1 MTDDKDKIRKQ
12 GDRVGK
18 EDNKDTSLRADPE
31 TLHTTDPQDEMK
43 GPLSSVMQNISDAAK
58 NEVSEEEANKEK
70 EEDS

>member
-58 NEVSEEEANKEK
+58 NEVSEEEADKEK